1 VEFDYAVAKNGFGEK
16 GMEAFFEVNVNKEN
30 FGGLAKVYNQIDTF
44 KDNIEK
50 FKNDKAC
57 LANEN
62 FYDGVISNVEV
73 SINAFKSNYENM
85 QKNVSK
91 YESYQN
97 QCKNKG
103 KAVKLNG
110 NQNTG
115 WSR

>member
-1 VEFDYAVAKNGFGEK
+1 
-16 GMEAFFEVNVNKEN
+16 
-30 FGGLAKVYNQIDTF
+30 
-44 KDNIEK
+44 
-50 FKNDKAC
+50 
-57 LANEN
+57 
-62 FYDGVISNVEV
+62 
-73 SINAFKSNYENM
+73 M